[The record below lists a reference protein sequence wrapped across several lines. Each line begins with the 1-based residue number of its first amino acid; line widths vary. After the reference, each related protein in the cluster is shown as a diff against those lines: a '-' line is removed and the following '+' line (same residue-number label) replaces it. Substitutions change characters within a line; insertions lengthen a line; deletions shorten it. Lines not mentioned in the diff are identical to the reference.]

1 LATSGIPSLSVTHE
15 KRDCGGSAGPL
26 PICGSAEYSHPA
38 RFSKNVRR
46 DFARIREEIEE
57 AILYYAKAELTGG
70 EYAPKAK
77 ARLEKLYKALHN
89 DTLIGIDKI
98 YKRAKES
105 LAIT

>member
-1 LATSGIPSLSVTHE
+1 MDKGNYAEAIGAFKRAIEFERYGEGYFIIAQCLE
-15 KRDCGGSAGPL
+15 K
-26 PICGSAEYSHPA
+26 
-38 RFSKNVRR
+38 
-46 DFARIREEIEE
+46 EIEE
-57 AILYYAKAELTGG
+57 AILHYAKAELTGG